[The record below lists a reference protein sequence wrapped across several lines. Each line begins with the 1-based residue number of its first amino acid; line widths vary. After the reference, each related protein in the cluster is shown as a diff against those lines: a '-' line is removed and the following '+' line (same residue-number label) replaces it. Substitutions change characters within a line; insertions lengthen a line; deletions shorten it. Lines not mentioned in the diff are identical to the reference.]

1 MRPADWLKLTF
12 IFVVGALTKLGAVF
26 EIDWLYRL
34 FLDIPAKLLA
44 ISGYG
49 TYSEAAGIYTFET
62 FILDYSCAG
71 INFFLLALATGSMAL
86 WGSGRISL
94 VTIPFAW
101 LLTIAANTMRVGLYL
116 KVRSLTGDRPWLHET
131 LGILVFLTLLIVY
144 YELLRRR
151 LHAGKQPPL

>member
-1 MRPADWLKLTF
+1 M
-12 IFVVGALTKLGAVF
+12 
-26 EIDWLYRL
+26 
-34 FLDIPAKLLA
+34 
-44 ISGYG
+44 SGYG

-94 VTIPFAW
+94 VAIPFAW
-101 LLTIAANTMRVGLYL
+101 LLTIAANSMRVGLYL

-144 YELLRRR
+144 YEILRRR
-151 LHAGKQPPL
+151 LHARKQSPL